1 MGHTEIDLELER
13 RLLEG
18 FARYQTPAADQQQ
31 IVDQVMSIL
40 LANRML
46 EFVRTGAVQI
56 TGLNSQG
63 EIQFGITE
71 AGRNM
76 GKGHGEPRLDPDELM
91 RLEKAVRAVVQS
103 LGSTTGSRH

>member
-1 MGHTEIDLELER
+1 MGHTEIDSQLER

-18 FARYQTPAADQQQ
+18 FARYKTPAADQQQ

-46 EFVRTGAVQI
+46 EFVRSGAVRI
-56 TGLNSQG
+56 TGLNPQG

-71 AGRNM
+71 AGRIW
-76 GKGHGEPRLDPDELM
+76 
-91 RLEKAVRAVVQS
+91 EKAAV
-103 LGSTTGSRH
+103 SRG